1 MAYLE
6 TLKSKASEEER
17 LEEINKQIF
26 NLQNLK
32 YVNFLNKTSF
42 KFLFFKQKFNE
53 IINLK
58 RRHNKELIVVWMM

>member
-42 KFLFFKQKFNE
+42 KFLFLSR
-53 IINLK
+53 NLMK
-58 RRHNKELIVVWMM
+58 L